1 MEIIIT
7 LRDGDSG
14 QVQIEEIR
22 RPALD
27 ETEQSVTV
35 ASALAEEMFSRLAE
49 LGETEASA
57 CCEGEPMPSG

>member
-1 MEIIIT
+1 MEIIII

-22 RPALD
+22 RPALG

-35 ASALAEEMFSRLAE
+35 ASALAEEMLSRLAE
-49 LGETEASA
+49 LGEAEALS
-57 CCEGEPMPSG
+57 CCEGELTPSE